1 MAYKIR
7 QAKLDLMIRAYG
19 QGDNITIENA
29 PIILGVKTP
38 NAVKAYMEAFLE
50 WKDNYENGDS
60 EPDEDPEQ
68 GELELDIEV
77 EATTEEPTAPK
88 EEKKKIKK
96 AFTAKK
102 KAPTA
107 KDIKDYRFFVEDED
121 GVEEELEAVT
131 VTSSTVLLRKIEP
144 IWKTLRING
153 DNKRVDIRE
162 LSKMSPDD
170 KYMGVLVSDL
180 LIAAKFA

>member
-19 QGDNITIENA
+19 QGDDVTIENA

-50 WKDNYENGDS
+50 WKENFENGDS
-60 EPDEDPEQ
+60 ETEEDEQES
-68 GELELDIEV
+68 ETEV
-77 EATTEEPTAPK
+77 ETSTEEPPVK
-88 EEKKKIKK
+88 KEKKS
-96 AFTAKK
+96 FTAKK

-107 KDIKDYRFFVEDED
+107 KDIKDYIFLIEDEN
-121 GVEEELEAVT
+121 GIEQKLEPLKIT
-131 VTSSTVLLRKIEP
+131 PSSVLLRKIEP
-144 IWKTLRING
+144 IWKTLRIDGINT
-153 DNKRVDIRE
+153 KVDIRE
-162 LSKMSPDD
+162 LSKMSPDY